1 MLGDALVLDG
11 SKYSGSLRFG
21 NIKTEFFGLQ
31 DNGVEPAFLSQ
42 NNLPPCA
49 DQVGRKWLDRFRDM
63 KLARHGAAFAH
74 EKILAD
80 GRLPRFKRITA
91 GALNKLRD
99 SANPGKVKRDQNVVK
114 TAEGESDFAKVGVAC
129 AFAHA
134 VDGPLNPGSAGAN
147 GCDRASGGHAK
158 IVVAVKMDGDARTNP
173 LADLANEI
181 LDSFRTASADRVDND
196 DFSGARF
203 QRSEINLFQK
213 FRVGARAVNGEKRN
227 ANGAAFGEGNGV
239 MHARENFI
247 AAYAVRTEFDIARGG
262 FYHRG
267 SEPEANELFN
277 VSLNGAG
284 KTPELG
290 AEAGLEHELDGFG
303 IVRGDAGGSCF
314 DATYAESVE
323 LTSNFEL
330 LPRRQDD
337 TDGLLAIAKS
347 RIVKMNGGTRKDGA
361 DFGAGIEF
369 TDPDARVLKSRH
381 NPGPSGRIPEWRVW
395 QVSCRKL
402 FPRRSPDC
410 EECRSFLFRTP
421 LHRPA
426 SNTTLSDRQKTRQR
440 PKPCRSKRRLQRCSP
455 SANRERGFLEF

>member
-1 MLGDALVLDG
+1 MLGDAFVFDG

-21 NIKTEFFGLQ
+21 NVKTKFLGFQ
-31 DNGVEPAFLSQ
+31 DNAVEPALLSQ

-49 DQVGRKWLDRFRDM
+49 DQVGRKWLDRFRDV

-74 EKILAD
+74 EKVLAD
-80 GRLPRFKRITA
+80 GRLPRFERVSA

-99 SANPGKVKRDQNVVK
+99 AANPGKVKGDRNVVK

-129 AFAHA
+129 ALAHA

-147 GCDRASGGHAK
+147 GCDSASGGHAK
-158 IVVAVKMDGDARTNP
+158 IVVAVKMDGDAGTNP

-203 QRSEINLFQK
+203 QRGEINLFQK

-239 MHARENFI
+239 KHASENFI
-247 AAYAVRTEFDIARGG
+247 AADAVGAEFDIAGGG
-262 FYHRG
+262 FYDRG
-267 SEPEANELFN
+267 LEAETNELFN

-290 AEAGLEHELDGFG
+290 AEASFEHELDGFG
-303 IVRGDAGGSCF
+303 IVSGDAGESCF
-314 DATYAESVE
+314 DATYAESIE
-323 LTSNFEL
+323 LARNFEL
-330 LPRRQDD
+330 LLRRQHN
-337 TDGLLAIAKS
+337 TDGLLPVAKS
-347 RIVKMNGGTRKDGA
+347 RIVKMNGGMRKSGA
-361 DFGAGIEF
+361 DAGTGIEF
-369 TDPDARVLKSRH
+369 ADPDFRIVRSRH
-381 NPGPSGRIPEWRVW
+381 RPGPSGKIREWRVP

-402 FPRRSPDC
+402 V
-410 EECRSFLFRTP
+410 
-421 LHRPA
+421 
-426 SNTTLSDRQKTRQR
+426 
-440 PKPCRSKRRLQRCSP
+440 PKK
-455 SANRERGFLEF
+455 